1 MTSLS
6 KNVYIDRLDG
16 IVNKYNNEYHTT
28 YIDKLM
34 IKILNLKLVIL
45 LEYQKHKIISAKVYV
60 PKRSGESFCDQKF

>member
-1 MTSLS
+1 MFLNDLLKVWKKNYKYITSLS
-6 KNVYIDRLDG
+6 KNAYIDRLDG

-45 LEYQKHKIISAKVYV
+45 LEY
-60 PKRSGESFCDQKF
+60 